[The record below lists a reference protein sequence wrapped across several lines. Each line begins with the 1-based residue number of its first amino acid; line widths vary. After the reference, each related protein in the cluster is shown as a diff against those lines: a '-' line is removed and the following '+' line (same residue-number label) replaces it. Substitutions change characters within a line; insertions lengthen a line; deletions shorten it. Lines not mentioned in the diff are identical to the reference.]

1 MKKKPIY
8 FIVVIILMLGILSC
22 NQKQKRDEMVLK
34 SLALST
40 KALEKHSEKYMHF
53 VQISS
58 VEYPERT
65 KIIYEKIMK
74 TNSFSKSFKD
84 AVLRNESYDRLKLLY
99 ATTMDSLSGIFDTN
113 KTEDKQYVKNYY
125 NEESFNL
132 MVDSTLNYYSCNEIF
147 GIQKMQYDIA
157 TICNKISEY
166 LICQIDASG
175 IRFENGKSQITPLKS
190 KNSVNK
196 NYTLLIY
203 GSKRSSMELNV
214 LIDNITYNNKEAV
227 PYHLYQNV
235 SLLSFD
241 STLQSGYY
249 DIYGKILYK
258 LNDAPASFMEKKV
271 RHTVKVN

>member
-8 FIVVIILMLGILSC
+8 FIVVIILMVGILSC
-22 NQKQKRDEMVLK
+22 NHKQKRDEMVLK

-40 KALEKHSEKYMHF
+40 KALEKHSEMYLHF
-53 VQISS
+53 VEISS

-65 KIIYEKIMK
+65 EKIYEKIMK
-74 TNSFSKSFKD
+74 TNSFSKSFKE
-84 AVLRNESYDRLKLLY
+84 AVLRNETYDRLKLLY
-99 ATTMDSLSGIFDTN
+99 ATTMDSLSGVFDTN
-113 KTEDKQYVKNYY
+113 KTDYNQYVKDYY

-132 MVDSTLNYYSCNEIF
+132 MVDSTLNYYSRNEIF
-147 GIQKMQYDIA
+147 GIQKMKYDMA
-157 TICNKISEY
+157 LICNIISEY
-166 LICQIDASG
+166 LIYQIDGSG
-175 IRFENGKSQITPLKS
+175 NFFENGKSQITPLKP
-190 KNSVNK
+190 KNSVNR

-214 LIDNITYNNKEAV
+214 LIDNITYNNKETV

-241 STLQSGYY
+241 STLQTGNY

-258 LNDAPASFMEKKV
+258 LNDAPASFVEKKL